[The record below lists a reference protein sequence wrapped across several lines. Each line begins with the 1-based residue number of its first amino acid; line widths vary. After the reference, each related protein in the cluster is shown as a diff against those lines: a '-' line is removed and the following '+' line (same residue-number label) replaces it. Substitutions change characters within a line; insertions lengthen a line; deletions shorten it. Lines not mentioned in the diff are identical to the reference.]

1 MCLKESIGMRKNTVI
16 YVYIYICCVYIY
28 LHISL
33 VQYKIGANN
42 AIFKD

>member
-1 MCLKESIGMRKNTVI
+1 MRKNTVI
-16 YVYIYICCVYIY
+16 YVYIYVVYIY